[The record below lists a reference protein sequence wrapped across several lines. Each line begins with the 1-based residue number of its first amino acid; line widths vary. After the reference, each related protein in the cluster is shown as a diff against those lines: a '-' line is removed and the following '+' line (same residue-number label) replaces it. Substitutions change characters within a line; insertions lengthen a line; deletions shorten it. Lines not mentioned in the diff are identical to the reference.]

1 MDELSRNNQMEDGGA
16 QFGMRNLLILCLRRW
31 RWYVVTVV
39 VALAIAAFYVKTTP
53 PMYKRDASIM
63 VLDGRQESSALG
75 KMLADFT
82 DMGFSFSDKANVNN
96 VIAAIQSPD
105 VMREVVATLGIDVSY
120 TSPGTFYDATLYG
133 KTLPVT
139 VKFRDIDEDETASM
153 TLKLLGDGN
162 VEMAGFAKNGKAVD
176 SEPLQ
181 CRVGQTVHTPLGI
194 LTIAP
199 TDYYAKAGGKG
210 KRIDVRKSDLNS
222 ATGRFLGGLSVAI
235 GDKKSTILNLSYTDL
250 STKRAE
256 DILSAVVD
264 TYNEVWV
271 KNRSR
276 VSNSTSRFIDERLA
290 IIERELGNVDTDIAN
305 YKSKNLVPDVEMA
318 YTLSMERAD
327 KNSATLLDLNTRLSV
342 ARYIRDYIADK
353 ANTNQLI
360 PVDLGLENDKIDE
373 QIKNYNAIQ
382 LERNQM
388 IANSGRQNPLVHDMD
403 KQLAQIRRAIIYSMD
418 NMMMSLSTRI
428 SHLQNDEQKTNTN
441 ISANPTQAKFL
452 LSVERQQK
460 VKEALYL
467 FLLQKR
473 EENEL
478 ARAFNA
484 DNTQVIKSPTGSNA
498 PISPKGSVIML
509 IGLVAGLALPTA
521 VIYLLEVS
529 NTTIR
534 GRRDV
539 EGSVTA
545 PMLGELP
552 RIGGGSRNVSQLKAS
567 FGIRQAVGG
576 ECRIVVEAGSR
587 NSANEAFRIMRTN
600 FEFMAASETA
610 GSVTMFTSAA
620 SGTGKTFATANL
632 AAVLA
637 LGGKSVLAID
647 GDMRKGSLSG
657 FVGNPNKG
665 LAGYLAG
672 TYADAAELVCPYA
685 KCPGLD
691 IMPVGTLPDNPTE
704 LLSSGRLEPFV
715 DEMRR
720 RYDYVLI
727 DCPPVNVVAD
737 TAIIARNVD
746 NTVFVLRAGM
756 TDRSVLPDVEKLYL
770 SARLRNMTL
779 VINDVACTEE
789 AFGTDTGYVY
799 AGRHL

>member
-1 MDELSRNNQMEDGGA
+1 MDELSRTNIIEEETSQPGLRE
-16 QFGMRNLLILCLRRW
+16 LLILCLRRW
-31 RWYVVTVV
+31 RWYVITVV
-39 VALAIAAFYVKTTP
+39 LCLAIAAFYVKTTP
-53 PMYKRDASIM
+53 PTYKRDASIM
-63 VLDGRQESSALG
+63 VLDGNQESSALG

-105 VMREVVATLGIDVSY
+105 VMREVVSTLGIDVSY
-120 TSPGTFYDATLYG
+120 TSPGTFYDKTLYG

-139 VKFRDIDEDETASM
+139 VKFRDIGDDETASLN
-153 TLKLLGDGN
+153 LKFEDGGN
-162 VEMAGFAKNGKAVD
+162 VRMAGFTKNGELLY
-176 SEPLQ
+176 SEPLM

-199 TDYYAKAGGKG
+199 TDHYREAAGKG
-210 KRIDVRKSDLNS
+210 LRIDVRKSDLNS
-222 ATGRFLGGLSVAI
+222 ATGRFLGGLSVEIA
-235 GDKKSTILNLSYTDL
+235 DKKSTILSLSYSDL
-250 STKRAE
+250 STARAE
-256 DILSAVVD
+256 DILNAVID
-264 TYNEVWV
+264 TYNDVWV

-290 IIERELGNVDTDIAN
+290 IIERELGNVDADIAN

-342 ARYIRDYIADK
+342 ARYIRDYIVDK

-360 PVDLGLENDKIDE
+360 PVDLGLDNDKIDE
-373 QIKNYNAIQ
+373 QIKNFNAIQ

-498 PISPKGSVIML
+498 PIAPRASMIML

-521 VIYLLEVS
+521 VIYLLEIC

-539 EGSVTA
+539 DGLVTV
-545 PMLGELP
+545 PLLGELP
-552 RIGGGSRNVSQLKAS
+552 RIGGGSRNMIQLRTSLGMK
-567 FGIRQAVGG
+567 QAVGG

-587 NSANEAFRIMRTN
+587 NSVNEAFRILRTN
-600 FEFMAASETA
+600 FELMVS
-610 GSVTMFTSAA
+610 GSAHGGATMVTSSAA
-620 SGTGKTFATANL
+620 GTGKTFATANL

-637 LGGKSVLAID
+637 LGGKRVLAID
-647 GDMRKGSLSG
+647 GDMRKATLSAFVGSPHTGLSG
-657 FVGNPNKG
+657 
-665 LAGYLAG
+665 YLG
-672 TYADAAELVCPYA
+672 GQVADAGSIVFPYSR
-685 KCPGLD
+685 CPGLD
-691 IMPVGTLPDNPTE
+691 IMPVGAVPDNPTE
-704 LLSSGRLEPFV
+704 LLSSGRLAPLIA
-715 DEMRR
+715 DMRL

-727 DCPPVNVVAD
+727 DCPPVNAVAD
-737 TAIIARNVD
+737 TSIIAGNVD
-746 NTVFVLRAGM
+746 STLFVLRAGM

-770 SARLRNMTL
+770 SARLKNMVL
-779 VINDVACTEE
+779 VINDVPCTEE
-789 AFGTDTGYVY
+789 SFGTAGGYVY
-799 AGRHL
+799 GA